1 MFGSFYSSLRGV
13 GILLDFS
20 VSAFVLLPTDSLEPV
35 DKVSFYGVAT
45 DLASFYGFYK
55 LIF

>member
-45 DLASFYGFYK
+45 DLASF
-55 LIF
+55 